1 MKSLFSYVSM
11 CFTALFVS
19 CTTDMEPDFPQNN
32 QLDVGQQL
40 SESKFVSLNEVKN
53 VLNDVCKDTLLFHD
67 MDRVV
72 SRSASTPVVNQLFD
86 NDVPLAYIV
95 NFPNDNGFV
104 IIGATKT
111 YYPVLAY
118 SEKGNFDIE
127 AGKGTGLM
135 DWIEDLKA
143 LTVKQLSLPDDSIA
157 KYRLIWNKYE
167 NKKIQPKR
175 KKSAQYNFDY
185 ARLISEFQDSMMV
198 WHSRNG
204 YEIIPIGDPLTGD
217 EQRDAD
223 LWEYT
228 HTGSIWPEYEE
239 IWQDIT
245 IGLRITLQ
253 EYTGENHTVTTHWD
267 QTSPYNIF
275 FPLITG
281 KDGKNMRA
289 YAGCATIAM
298 GQLMNYHRHPSKY
311 EWDKF
316 NGNNIDYKK
325 LSDFLF
331 DIATDASAEYTSDD
345 TPITVDNAIKV
356 LKKYGYNV
364 STYSDIKQGLHYPY
378 IVCTKPKGSKKGHM
392 WLVTGSSTYEWQYST
407 SIWTFTDPYK
417 FNESWSEYNVESH
430 SSHEINWG
438 WGGINDGIYSY
449 LPPNIPGQ
457 PDLKIFSVIDA
468 TPIK

>member
-1 MKSLFSYVSM
+1 M
-11 CFTALFVS
+11 CFAALFFS

-40 SESKFVSLNEVKN
+40 PESKFVSLSEVKN

-135 DWIEDLKA
+135 DWIDDLKA

-167 NKKIQPKR
+167 NKKIQRKR

-198 WHSRNG
+198 WHCRNG

-245 IGLRITLQ
+245 TGLRITLQ
-253 EYTGENHTVTTHWD
+253 DYTGECHTVTTHWN
-267 QTSPYNIF
+267 QTYPYNISF
-275 FPLITG
+275 EMIDG
-281 KDGKNMRA
+281 KDGNKMRP

-316 NGNNIDYKK
+316 NGNNIDYEK
-325 LSDFLF
+325 LSSFLF
-331 DIATDASAEYTSDD
+331 DIANDADAKFKYDGTS
-345 TPITVDNAIKV
+345 ISKNNAIKV

-364 STYSDIKQGLHYPY
+364 STYTDLSRGGHYPY
-378 IVCTKPKGSKKGHM
+378 IVSSIPKDNSSSVGHM
-392 WLVTGSSTYEWQYST
+392 WLVVGSSTYQWHYRT
-407 SIWTFTDPYK
+407 YIWTFTDPYK

-430 SSHEINWG
+430 TSHEINWG
-438 WGGINDGIYSY
+438 WGGINDGTYAT
-449 LPPNIPGQ
+449 LPPKILGQ
-457 PDLKIFSVIDA
+457 PTLKIRYIIDA
-468 TPIK
+468 TPKK